1 MYVYDNDGFRS
12 CPLGGIP
19 AGPEPDR
26 KMSPGCLTQQFGCS
40 LEVIATAAQ
49 STANATAVRPR
60 CMASFAP
67 VRPGTQQLVN
77 ELSWALFPMN
87 IFGSDRIYG
96 ICCSN

>member
-1 MYVYDNDGFRS
+1 MIMMV
-12 CPLGGIP
+12 LGSVHLEGSPQDLSLTGRCHP
-19 AGPEPDR
+19 AV
-26 KMSPGCLTQQFGCS
+26 KQQFGCS